1 MHILDKIISFKAKEV
16 QQRKLLKPLYLLQKE
31 KAFQEPKKSITEH
44 ILQKETAIIA
54 EFKRKSPSKQNI
66 NLMANPKEVALG
78 YQNAGVAGISVL
90 TDYHFFGGSFQ
101 DLQAVKTSVNVP
113 ILQKDF
119 IIDVYQIYEAKAAGA
134 DFILLIAAVLTQEQ
148 IQNLAK
154 IAQDI
159 NLEVLVEIH
168 AEDELGK
175 AICKHVNLI
184 GVNNRNLKTFEV
196 NLEHSMQLATKIP
209 NEFIKV
215 SESGISATETVNKLK
230 NAGFQAFLMGENF
243 MKTQHPGETCSAFIN
258 QINTQK

>member
-16 QQRKLLKPLYLLQKE
+16 QQRKLLKSLDLLQKE
-31 KAFQEPKKSITEH
+31 KAFQLPKHSITEH

-101 DLQAVKTSVNVP
+101 DLQAVKTSVNIP

-119 IIDVYQIYEAKAAGA
+119 IIDAYQIYEAKAAGA
-134 DFILLIAAVLTQEQ
+134 DFILLIAAVLTQPQ

-159 NLEVLVEIH
+159 GLEVLVEIH
-168 AEDELGK
+168 AEDELEK
-175 AICKHVNLI
+175 SICKHVNLI

-196 NLEHSMQLATKIP
+196 NLEHSMQLAAKIP
-209 NEFIKV
+209 KDFIKV
-215 SESGISATETVNKLK
+215 SESGINATETLNELK
-230 NAGFQAFLMGENF
+230 KAGFQAFLMGESF